1 MFGDS
6 STALVMSPHGGRG
19 CRLHSNGTR
28 VFNGQPFYRKGDV
41 SVFCVMGGTMQR
53 PGKLGVRVEIDW
65 GSRKED
71 HRARLERLNWKLT
84 SFWFIYFLPP
94 QAVYGSLHRFH
105 WVTDTSCLQ
114 GYAFLLLTFHLPLN
128 NLETPAM
135 CLSQFSFEYLFVN
148 FRPKTH
154 WLEDFP

>member
-53 PGKLGVRVEIDW
+53 PGKLGVRVEID
-65 GSRKED
+65 
-71 HRARLERLNWKLT
+71 
-84 SFWFIYFLPP
+84 
-94 QAVYGSLHRFH
+94 
-105 WVTDTSCLQ
+105 
-114 GYAFLLLTFHLPLN
+114 
-128 NLETPAM
+128 
-135 CLSQFSFEYLFVN
+135 
-148 FRPKTH
+148 
-154 WLEDFP
+154 LEDQGKRITGQD